1 MKRTGAAA
9 GFANVRTVP
18 AAEDD
23 PLLPEP
29 VDLDSVED
37 NFFVIYSCPSC
48 GDAGSE
54 TRIEGSAVD
63 SRRVRQQDTQ
73 RP

>member
-1 MKRTGAAA
+1 MGSEMKRTGA
-9 GFANVRTVP
+9 

-37 NFFVIYSCPSC
+37 NFFVIYSCASC
-48 GDAGSE
+48 GSGGSDARDERWLGRS
-54 TRIEGSAVD
+54 
-63 SRRVRQQDTQ
+63 
-73 RP
+73 